1 MYGKRIKKL
10 RLEEGFKQKDLAE
23 KLGISASS
31 VGMYEREERQPD
43 AETLKTIADFFDV
56 SVDYILGNSN
66 KRDHKNLT
74 AKDKR
79 DISRTLDELADQ
91 IENHEGEILN
101 YDGIEVTKEDAELLI
116 DAIELALKRIKKKNK
131 EKYTPNKY
139 KNNLSDSDK
148 TQKEE

>member
-66 KRDHKNLT
+66 KRDHKHLT

>member
-66 KRDHKNLT
+66 KRDHNHLT

-148 TQKEE
+148 N

>member
-66 KRDHKNLT
+66 KRDHKHLT

-91 IENHEGEILN
+91 
-101 YDGIEVTKEDAELLI
+101 IEVTKEDAELLI

-148 TQKEE
+148 S